1 MRDTFADLKALADDT
16 VIEVRLVHDTRLASL
31 VLLETLI
38 RVYAQ
43 AKLEVLEDLER
54 GGGDKQSL
62 GTSDTVGNGGPHGST
77 HAQTP
82 IG

>member
-54 GGGDKQSL
+54 RGRRQ
-62 GTSDTVGNGGPHGST
+62 TVTRNV
-77 HAQTP
+77 
-82 IG
+82 